1 MNKLSE
7 FGCNFLVQYPIP
19 SLMIGLGF
27 CLIVIS
33 FVDKTEWFNITD
45 SEKLRQRGFK
55 FGSGLIASGF
65 LLLVLSSTPIKQ
77 SQCTPSNPTPTS
89 TPSPTPTS
97 TPTPTITTSEAVDLI
112 EKYLAA
118 KNNMLGKNYITSDA
132 EKYTTDKLYE
142 ELLSSSYPT
151 SITWLKKNNAY
162 YQFEYE
168 TVIKHEDVSRIG
180 NDPAIRVTIS
190 GKYNYFSNNKLLVV
204 FQICCKIKD

>member
-1 MNKLSE
+1 MRFILAFSYN
-7 FGCNFLVQYPIP
+7 
-19 SLMIGLGF
+19 
-27 CLIVIS
+27 LITLPKNQRTVR
-33 FVDKTEWFNITD
+33 
-45 SEKLRQRGFK
+45 LRQRGFK

-151 SITWLKKNNAY
+151 SITWLKKIMLIINLNTR
-162 YQFEYE
+162 Q
-168 TVIKHEDVSRIG
+168 
-180 NDPAIRVTIS
+180 
-190 GKYNYFSNNKLLVV
+190 
-204 FQICCKIKD
+204 